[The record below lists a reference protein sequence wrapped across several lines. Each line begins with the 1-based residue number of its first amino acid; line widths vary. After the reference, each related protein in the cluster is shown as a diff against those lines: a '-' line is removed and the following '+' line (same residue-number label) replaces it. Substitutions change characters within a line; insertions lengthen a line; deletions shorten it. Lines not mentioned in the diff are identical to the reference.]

1 MQISF
6 TVAPSDLVS
15 NVADAGEIPAL
26 IRALLLAGH
35 TDDFVSEC
43 DTNDLLM
50 EIGDDAI
57 TEYVKDNLSITEVFD
72 TNDLMDEVPQ
82 RDIVSWVQDNLS
94 LDDVWDTSE
103 TLEALADDDVVDYV
117 QKRNLLPTAKPLSDD
132 DLLDEIRR
140 RVSDTNSLFTAG
152 SVMATLAMTG
162 KVAVETVFYVT

>member
-43 DTNDLLM
+43 DTNDLLV

-82 RDIVSWVQDNLS
+82 RDIISWVQDNLS

-103 TLEALADDDVVDYV
+103 ALEAIPNDDIRDYV
-117 QKRNLLPTAKPLSDD
+117 QERNLLPAGNTASNG
-132 DLLDEIRR
+132 DLLAEVLRRLTDGSMEADDVLDVLTQSGRLVIR
-140 RVSDTNSLFTAG
+140 
-152 SVMATLAMTG
+152 
-162 KVAVETVFYVT
+162 TVYHTK